1 MVEPSPSR
9 WEILARERNA
19 RVVLC
24 NNVET
29 FGMMDLALGIDRSL
43 KIMKNRLLISV
54 RAEDVIPILEQLH
67 EKVIE
72 LHEINVRL
80 CAVLKIE
87 CRVSRTIKQMM
98 QLSDDKGES
107 SAESEMPAEAE
118 AKAGDPAES
127 E

>member
-43 KIMKNRLLISV
+43 RIMKNRLLISV

-72 LHEINVRL
+72 LYEINVRL
-80 CAVLKIE
+80 CTVLKIE
-87 CRVSRTIKQMM
+87 CRVPRTIKQMM
-98 QLSDDKGES
+98 QLSDDKAES
-107 SAESEMPAEAE
+107 SVESEVPAEAE

>member
-1 MVEPSPSR
+1 MAESSPSR

-29 FGMMDLALGIDRSL
+29 FGMMDLARSIDRAL
-43 KIMKNRLLISV
+43 RIMKNRLLISV

-72 LHEINVRL
+72 LHEINRRL
-80 CAVLKIE
+80 CAVLKID
-87 CRVSRTIKQMM
+87 CRVPRTIKQMM
-98 QLSDDKGES
+98 QLSDDKAES
-107 SAESEMPAEAE
+107 SAESEVSAEAE

>member
-1 MVEPSPSR
+1 
-9 WEILARERNA
+9 
-19 RVVLC
+19 VLC

-72 LHEINVRL
+72 LHEINAEL

-87 CRVSRTIKQMM
+87 CRVPRTIKQMM
-98 QLSDDKGES
+98 QLSDDKAES
-107 SAESEMPAEAE
+107 SVESEVPVEEE